1 MIHAGRT
8 IKVNADPGEPALT
21 QSHVWRG
28 LMMKAENPLPFVP
41 VITACRIVER
51 IRDGKFVREIVD
63 KGDTITEAVTFH
75 PERIVQFERISGR
88 VTGTILN
95 EIIKDADGDLAL
107 RFTFALSVEGVAA
120 GSREEK
126 QFAAKM
132 EEGYLMAVAASLE
145 CDAKARSGR
154 RAESRFVSAPATV
167 EASHRGC
174 EGADCLPARP
184 KVSAQ
189 ARLLH
194 QREGLVLELLHA
206 FDVARPGQN
215 DAVEA
220 GRCSIESPST
230 TCSLVPTSG

>member
-28 LMMKAENPLPFVP
+28 LMMKAENPMPFVP
-41 VITACRIVER
+41 MITACRIVER
-51 IRDGKFVREIVD
+51 VTDGKFVREIVD
-63 KGDTITEAVTFH
+63 KGDTITEVVTFH

-88 VTGTILN
+88 VPGTILN

-132 EEGYLMAVAASLE
+132 EEGYLMAVAASLNAMRKLVRE
-145 CDAKARSGR
+145 DALS
-154 RAESRFVSAPATV
+154 PA
-167 EASHRGC
+167 S
-174 EGADCLPARP
+174 
-184 KVSAQ
+184 
-189 ARLLH
+189 
-194 QREGLVLELLHA
+194 
-206 FDVARPGQN
+206 
-215 DAVEA
+215 
-220 GRCSIESPST
+220 
-230 TCSLVPTSG
+230 